1 MMKSMAKLVLVAAVA
16 GMAISVAATPSFAAK
31 KKAAS
36 KACTPLTWCATQC
49 SGNSCKS
56 GVWCGASGKAYPTLT
71 GCVDPFCTPK
81 C

>member
-1 MMKSMAKLVLVAAVA
+1 MMKSIGKVVLVAAF
-16 GMAISVAATPSFAAK
+16 AIAAVSVASTPSFAAK
-31 KKAAS
+31 KKSA

-56 GVWCGASGKAYPTLT
+56 GVWCGVSGKAYPTLS